1 MRIFRAV
8 AATLSCLCA
17 ACAVHPVAPAAST
30 GPGAVTPAAGT
41 AAPLYSARE
50 RASLFGCSALTDTAM
65 IVADMKHRGV
75 SLQDVKGFYAG
86 RPNSD
91 LTLAT
96 ADKVYDDKVGNI
108 WDYATVF
115 FGDCATRVSLVPRER
130 TGPAS
135 FCMLNS
141 MIAASA
147 QASRE
152 AHVPIEKVEQYFAG
166 FPGDQP
172 RAIITRVYAQSQSRA
187 EAHAEA
193 WNACMAPIS
202 GG

>member
-8 AATLSCLCA
+8 AAALSCLCA

-96 ADKVYDDKVGNI
+96 ADRVYDDKVGNI

-115 FGDCATRVSLVPRER
+115 
-130 TGPAS
+130 
-135 FCMLNS
+135 
-141 MIAASA
+141 
-147 QASRE
+147 
-152 AHVPIEKVEQYFAG
+152 
-166 FPGDQP
+166 
-172 RAIITRVYAQSQSRA
+172 
-187 EAHAEA
+187 
-193 WNACMAPIS
+193 
-202 GG
+202 